1 MATITPTFFGRVPV
15 SGDQSFPADSFVA
28 VWENATD
35 ADTLVPIELGAYSDR
50 SMQVAGSVGSP
61 AATITGAGSNDGATY
76 ATLNDLQGN
85 ALSFTAAGLEGIA
98 EATRYFKPVI
108 SGGTGESVDIYV
120 YARK

>member
-1 MATITPTFFGRVPV
+1 MAIITPTFFGRVPV

-50 SMQVAGSVGSP
+50 SMQVGGTFDG
-61 AATITGAGSNDGATY
+61 ATVTGAGSNDGATY
-76 ATLNDLQGN
+76 ATLSDLQGT
-85 ALSFTAAGLEGIA
+85 ALSFTAAGLKGIA

-108 SGGTGESVDIYV
+108 TGGTAESVDIHV